1 MPSTPVHVLILIAAI
16 IIPGGLLAYMAWR
29 AWRRRA
35 RKRDQQ
41 EREIDPI
48 EDIRNAFLAMYPPE
62 SLRAKEKRRR
72 LDRRLRSPGKKP
84 PE

>member
-1 MPSTPVHVLILIAAI
+1 MPSSPIHALILIAAV

-29 AWRRRA
+29 AHARRA
-35 RKRDQQ
+35 RRKELDQRDH
-41 EREIDPI
+41 DPI

-72 LDRRLRSPGKKP
+72 LDRRLRAPGKKP
-84 PE
+84 PN